1 MKFSLLLIVIVVVM
15 MSVSSCDTSTGKAT
29 SSPTAAASL
38 TPASNENVD
47 QAVRQLDNER
57 TQAVLKSDTAFI
69 ERVYADDYVVIGANG
84 SVRNKAQVIAD
95 LKSGALKL
103 ASYKDDE
110 LKVRVYGDTAILT
123 GRSTGKQKD
132 KGQEI
137 SGQFL
142 FTRVYVKRNGQWQLV
157 THHIS
162 IVTQP

>member
-1 MKFSLLLIVIVVVM
+1 MKYSLLLMAIAVVM
-15 MSVSSCDTSTGKAT
+15 VSVSSCDTSAGKAT

-38 TPASNENVD
+38 TPASTENVE

-95 LKSGALKL
+95 FKSGALKL
-103 ASYKDDE
+103 ESYKDDE

-123 GRSTGKQKD
+123 GRSTGTTKD

-142 FTRVYVKRNGQWQLV
+142 FTRVYVNRNGQWRLA

-162 IVTQP
+162 KVTQP